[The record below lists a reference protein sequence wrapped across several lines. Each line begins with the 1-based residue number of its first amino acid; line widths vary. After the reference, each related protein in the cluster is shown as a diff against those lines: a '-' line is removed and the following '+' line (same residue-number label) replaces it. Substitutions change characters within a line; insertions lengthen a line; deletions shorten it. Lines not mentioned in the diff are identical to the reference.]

1 MEERLEGLVI
11 DWLKKIA
18 EKQDRHQERTD
29 VRLAS
34 IEANISALNV
44 KTALWGALS
53 GSVGYGMM
61 ALATYMLRK

>member
-18 EKQDRHQERTD
+18 EKQDRYQERTSE
-29 VRLAS
+29 RLSA

-53 GSVGYGMM
+53 GAGGYGLM
-61 ALATYMLRK
+61 ALATYMMRK